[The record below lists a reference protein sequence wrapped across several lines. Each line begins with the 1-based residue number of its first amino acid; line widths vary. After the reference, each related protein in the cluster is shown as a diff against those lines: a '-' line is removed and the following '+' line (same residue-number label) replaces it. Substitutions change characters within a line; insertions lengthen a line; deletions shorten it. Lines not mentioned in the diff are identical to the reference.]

1 MMQAVDV
8 VVLTKNSEHLLGRC
22 LASIYENVPVKN
34 LIVVD
39 GYSTARTLKIVNK
52 GNEEHGNVLV
62 LRMNGTRAK
71 AREAAIRLVST
82 DWFMF
87 VDSDVILS
95 RDWFKKVQ
103 RNVNEDVG
111 AIWGLNIDVIPNVT
125 RDKRFVKL
133 QSLIARQCF
142 SLRGGMHDTL
152 IRREAV
158 RGIRIPETLHT
169 YEDAFIV
176 KWIEEKGYKT
186 MVGDGVYCLHYKPP
200 DTWSLG
206 NGVSEAILEL
216 KCGLVYSHNY
226 EYVAFYPF
234 FFFYWFLQLSLQG
247 LRGFLSS

>member
-1 MMQAVDV
+1 MQAIDV
-8 VVLTKNSEHLLGRC
+8 VVLTKNSDHLLDKC
-22 LASIYENVPVKN
+22 LASIYENVPVGN

-39 GYSTARTLKIVNK
+39 GFSTDETLKIVGKVNH
-52 GNEEHGNVLV
+52 EHGNVEV
-62 LRMNGTRAK
+62 LQVNGSRAR
-71 AREAAIRLVST
+71 AREAGIRQVET

-95 RDWFKKVQ
+95 RDWFKKAASQVKP
-103 RNVNEDVG
+103 DVG
-111 AIWGLNIDVIPNVT
+111 AVWGVNIDVIPNVS